1 MAKSIQSVPRVAKML
16 LHGEG
21 TEVNKSDLGLLA
33 TLDDLYAIIAQY
45 GQDRPVFSPT
55 TEI

>member
-1 MAKSIQSVPRVAKML
+1 ML

-33 TLDDLYAIIAQY
+33 ALNDLYAIIAQY
-45 GQDRPVFSPT
+45 DPVN
-55 TEI
+55 I